1 MKTVKEKIEYA
12 VAYINSLNLGELQAG
27 RYDLS
32 DGIFYS
38 VQEYMT
44 KPADECRFE
53 SHKRYIDIQWIVNGC
68 EKIYI
73 ADTDKL
79 KILSDYDDDKDIAF
93 WHTDK
98 ECCSCV
104 LTENSYVILYSDDA
118 HMPGVCVA
126 EPEKVKKI
134 VIKIP
139 Y

>member
-32 DGIFYS
+32 DGIFYN
-38 VQEYMT
+38 VLEYMT

-53 SHKRYIDIQWIVNGC
+53 SHKRYIDIQWIVNGS
-68 EKIYI
+68 EKIFV
-73 ADTDKL
+73 ADTSRL
-79 KILSDYDDDKDIAF
+79 KVIVDYDEDKDIMF
-93 WHTDK
+93 WESDGN
-98 ECCSCV
+98 CCYTV
-104 LTENSYVILYSDDA
+104 LTQNSYIVLYRDDA